1 MKRILIVGIILLT
14 SSLGFELR
22 GQDNCPYSLQGQ
34 IFDAVSKEPIPY
46 ATVRVLNTTQG
57 VVSDDQGRFYLK
69 GLCQAEYVLEVSHVG
84 YKKTAHHH
92 DPGHSNPLI
101 YLAPDDQVLESIVV
115 EGEAISGQLETIT
128 TTSLS
133 QQALRTRQ
141 SESLGDV
148 LGQISG
154 VNTISTGQ
162 NVVKPVIHGLHS
174 NRILIINNGL
184 RHEFQNW
191 GTDHAPEIDPSLVD
205 KIQVI
210 KGAAAVPYGPDALG
224 GVVLIDQEEIEL
236 SSHLHGEARLTG
248 KSNGRSGEGTMYLQK
263 GFKHFGLMGRGSWLK
278 QGDLHAPEYQLTN
291 TGKNET
297 SYAAGLRVHPVHF
310 LDMSAYY
317 SHFDQELGVLR
328 GGVNG
333 NLDDLLIALE
343 SPIPNE
349 TKPFSYNI
357 NTPKQEITHDL
368 FKALMTYIDD
378 HQSLSVRY
386 GRQFNHRKEFDVRRG
401 NDLETPNINLEL
413 LTNTL
418 DIDWAHPKIGPLQG
432 KVGFQWLKQ
441 DNQNIPGTNTIP
453 FVPNY
458 QTERVGYYLIESMEL
473 GDNTYELGVRF
484 DTQHSTI
491 AGRDRQNDV
500 YRDELDFENF
510 TASLGWIRRLNHKST
525 WRTNLGT
532 AWRPPNIAELYRFG
546 RHLTFIEYGLWRYQY
561 TEAGQVTTRD
571 VLTQE
576 DKPITPEKGYKWI
589 SSYNYSHDKLQL
601 EITGFVNYIENFI
614 YTRPAG
620 ITTTVRGTSPYFIY
634 DQADALLWGVDMS
647 AQMVHT
653 ERFTSDLSASYLW
666 SRQVSPK
673 DYFAGQPPANA
684 SYALTYSPKIP
695 FFTTTALSLELDYTF
710 RQYQAPRVLTVE
722 EILDAGRN
730 SEDLFINQPDFDI
743 LPPPPG
749 YLLTHLNWRSS
760 IKQFELQLRVTNLF
774 NVRYRNYTD
783 RLRYFAD
790 DLGRNFTLSL
800 SYRL

>member
-1 MKRILIVGIILLT
+1 MKTLLRTVIFLLLSLLT
-14 SSLGFELR
+14 FNLR
-22 GQDNCPYSLQGQ
+22 AQGDCTYSLQGQ
-34 IFDAVSKEPIPY
+34 IFDAVTKEPIPF
-46 ATVRVLNTTQG
+46 ASVRILDTTKG
-57 VVSDDQGRFYLK
+57 VISEESGEFLITGICNEDF
-69 GLCQAEYVLEVSHVG
+69 VLEITHLG
-84 YKKTAHHH
+84 YKKTTHHH
-92 DPGHSNPLI
+92 DPSHEDPII
-101 YLAPDDQVLESIVV
+101 YLAADEQMLESIVV
-115 EGEAISGQLETIT
+115 EAEGIAGQLETIT
-128 TTSLS
+128 ANSLS
-133 QQALRTRQ
+133 QQELRTRQ

-154 VNTISTGQ
+154 VNTIRTGQ

-263 GFKHFGLMGRGSWLK
+263 GFKHFGVMGRGSWLK
-278 QGDLHAPEYQLTN
+278 QGDLHAPNYQLTN

-310 LDMSAYY
+310 LDISAYY

-343 SPIPNE
+343 SPVPNE
-349 TKPFSYNI
+349 TKPFSYDI

-368 FKALMTYIDD
+368 FKAVATYTDD

-418 DIDWAHPKIGPLQG
+418 DVDWAHPMIGPLQG
-432 KVGFQWLKQ
+432 KVGFQWLQQ
-441 DNQNIPGTNTIP
+441 DNENIPGTNTIP
-453 FVPNY
+453 FVPNFD
-458 QTERVGYYLIESMEL
+458 TRRLGYYLIESLEQ

-484 DTQHSTI
+484 DTQHSSI

-510 TASLGWIRRLNHKST
+510 TASIGWIKRLNHKSN
-525 WRTNLGT
+525 WRINFGT

-546 RHLTFIEYGLWRYQY
+546 RHLTFIEYGLWRYQF
-561 TEAGQVTTRD
+561 TEAGQITTRD
-571 VLTQE
+571 VLTQD

-589 SSYNYSHDKLQL
+589 SSYNYSHNNLQF
-601 EITGFVNYIENFI
+601 EVTGFVNYIENFI

-634 DQADALLWGVDMS
+634 DQADALLWGVDLS
-647 AQMVHT
+647 GQLVHN
-653 ERFTSDLSASYLW
+653 ERFNSVFRGSYLW
-666 SRQVSPK
+666 SRQVNPK
-673 DYFAGQPPANA
+673 DYFAGQPPANV
-684 SYALTYSPKIP
+684 SYALSYAPSIP
-695 FFTTTALSLELDYTF
+695 IFSTSEISVELDYTF
-710 RQYQAPRVLTVE
+710 EQFQAPRVLTVE

-730 SEDLFINQPDFDI
+730 GDDLFINQPDFDI

-749 YLLTHLNWRSS
+749 YLLTNLNWRSS
-760 IKQFELQLRVTNLF
+760 IKQFELQLRLTNLF
-774 NVRYRNYTD
+774 NVSYRNYTD

-800 SYRL
+800 SYQL